1 MQIRVLASG
10 SGGNA
15 YLVSDGFTVLL
26 LEAGIPWKQLRQA
39 LNFKTSEIAACL
51 LSHEH
56 LDHAKSVSD
65 VMKAG
70 IDVYC
75 SRGTIDALG
84 LSGHRVHTV
93 QPREQFTIG
102 SWSLLAFE
110 TVHDANEPVG
120 FLLGNRAGE
129 KLLYATDT
137 AYIHYRFRGLT
148 HIMIECNYAQGIL
161 QSNVENG
168 IVSIETKRR
177 VIRSHMSLETLKE
190 MLMANDL
197 SQVQAIWLLHL
208 SDHNSDGERFE
219 QEIQDLTGK
228 PVYLA

>member
-148 HIMIECNYAQGIL
+148 HIMIECNYAEGIL

-177 VIRSHMSLETLKE
+177 VLRSHMSLETLKQ
-190 MLMANDL
+190 MLKANDL
-197 SQVQAIWLLHL
+197 SQVQGIWLLHL
-208 SDHNSDGERFE
+208 SDHNSDRERFRE
-219 QEIQDLTGK
+219 EIEELTGK
-228 PVYLA
+228 AVYVA